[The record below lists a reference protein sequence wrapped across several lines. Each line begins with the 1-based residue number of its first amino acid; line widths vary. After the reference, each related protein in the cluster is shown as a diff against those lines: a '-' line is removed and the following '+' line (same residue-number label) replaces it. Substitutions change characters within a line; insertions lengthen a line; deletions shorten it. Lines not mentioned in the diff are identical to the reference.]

1 MNESILSKK
10 IQTIAPS
17 MTLALNAKA
26 KEMGGKG
33 IDVLN
38 FCVGEPDFDTPENIK
53 AAAHKA
59 IDDGYSKYTP
69 ANGLAQL
76 RDAIVDKFRID
87 NEIFYSSAEIIVGSG
102 AKPLLY
108 AALQALCDP
117 GDEVLLA
124 APYWVSYTDMI
135 GLVDA
140 VPVIVDARE
149 EDGFEL
155 KASAIEAKITDR
167 TKVLILNSPSN
178 PTGAVISENEIRKIA
193 ELAVKYDFYVI
204 SDEIYEKLIFEGK
217 HFSIASISE
226 ELRARTVTINGGSKS
241 YAITG
246 WRLGYCGAPLP
257 IAKAMDSFLSHITG
271 NANSI
276 AQVAFI
282 EALNGPQDAVEK
294 MRLEFMR
301 RRDFFL
307 EGLNSIEGISCPKP
321 SGAFY
326 LYPNFSGLY
335 NDKITN
341 SMEMAEYLLDELHIA
356 TVPGIAFGTDEHI
369 RFSYAASMEV
379 IERCVGRLRGM

>member
-1 MNESILSKK
+1 MNKSILSKK
-10 IQTIAPS
+10 IQIIAPS

-69 ANGLAQL
+69 ANGLNGL

-87 NEIFYSSAEIIVGSG
+87 NEIFYSAAEIIVGSG

-108 AALQALCDP
+108 AALEALCDP

-140 VPVIVDARE
+140 VPVIVEARE

-178 PTGAVISENEIRKIA
+178 PTGAVISESEIRKIA

-226 ELRARTVTINGGSKS
+226 ELRARTVTINGGSKA

-246 WRLGYCGAPLP
+246 WRLGYCGAPLA
-257 IAKAMDSFLSHITG
+257 IAKAMGDFLSHVTG

-282 EALNGPQDAVEK
+282 EALKGPQDAVEA

-301 RRDFFL
+301 RRDVFV
-307 EGLNSIEGISCPKP
+307 EGLNSVEGISCPKP

-326 LYPNFSGLY
+326 LYPNFSALY

-379 IERCVGRLRGM
+379 IERCVGRLKGM